1 MTASGKTTGAKRPT
15 GKLTMTAEAVAP
27 VVEARVATASG
38 TAPVATMQQ
47 VETYLPLVEQIVVQV
62 AVNFP
67 RHVDRG
73 ELVRAG
79 VLGLVEAAHRYEA
92 GRGVPFDRFAARRIR
107 GAILDAVRSADW
119 APRSVR
125 ALSRKADSAEQRLA
139 SQLGRVPTMEELA
152 GALGTSKEDLANLRD
167 RVFRSVVLALD
178 YRLGDEEE
186 DLSLVDVLCD
196 RTATEPS
203 EELEGREMRSYL
215 RDAVKLLPERHR
227 LVIVGYFLEGRTS
240 EELAT
245 FLGVTESRVSQ
256 LRSEALIM
264 LREGIEAQYEH
275 EAAPEVQAP
284 LTGRVARRKATY
296 AAAIG
301 TQSDWRSRLTAAQK
315 QTEGEQQ
322 RQIMA
327 L

>member
-1 MTASGKTTGAKRPT
+1 MSGNEMMR
-15 GKLTMTAEAVAP
+15 
-27 VVEARVATASG
+27 
-38 TAPVATMQQ
+38 Q
-47 VETYLPLVEQIVVQV
+47 VEQYLPLVEQIVVQV

-79 VLGLVEAAHRYEA
+79 VLGLVEAANRYES

-107 GAILDAVRSADW
+107 GAILDAVRAADW

-152 GALGTSKEDLANLRD
+152 EALGTTTAELANLRD

-203 EELEGREMRSYL
+203 EELEGREMRAYL

-245 FLGVTESRVSQ
+245 FLGVTESRISQ
-256 LRSEALIM
+256 LRSEALVM
-264 LREGIEAQYEH
+264 LREGIEAQYTGDRSTD
-275 EAAPEVQAP
+275 EAPVPA
-284 LTGRVARRKATY
+284 GRVARRKAAY

-301 TQSDWRSRLTAAQK
+301 TQSDWRARLSRDGQPVP
-315 QTEGEQQ
+315 EVP
-322 RQIMA
+322 A
-327 L
+327 LRVGV

>member
-1 MTASGKTTGAKRPT
+1 MNI
-15 GKLTMTAEAVAP
+15 EAMET
-27 VVEARVATASG
+27 VE
-38 TAPVATMQQ
+38 Q
-47 VETYLPLVEQIVVQV
+47 YLPLVEQIVVQV

-79 VLGLVEAAHRYEA
+79 VLGLVEAAHRYEE

-125 ALSRKADSAEQRLA
+125 ALSRRADAAEQKLA
-139 SQLGRVPTMEELA
+139 SDLGRVPSTEELA
-152 GALGTSKEDLANLRD
+152 KQMGTTTAELANLRD

-178 YRLGDEEE
+178 YRLGDEDE
-186 DLSLVDVLCD
+186 DLSLVDVLVD

-203 EELEGREMRSYL
+203 EELENRELRSYL

-227 LVIVGYFLEGRTS
+227 LVIVGYFLESRTS

-245 FLGVTESRVSQ
+245 FLGVTESRISQ
-256 LRSEALIM
+256 LRSEALEM
-264 LREGIEAQYEH
+264 LREGIEAQYVPSE
-275 EAAPEVQAP
+275 PEETSP
-284 LTGRVARRKATY
+284 LSGRVARRKAAY
-296 AAAIG
+296 ASAIG
-301 TQSDWRSRLTAAQK
+301 VNSDWRNRLDRDATVIPPAAKVVATA
-315 QTEGEQQ
+315 
-322 RQIMA
+322 
-327 L
+327 

>member
-1 MTASGKTTGAKRPT
+1 MGVRSNRTS
-15 GKLTMTAEAVAP
+15 
-27 VVEARVATASG
+27 
-38 TAPVATMQQ
+38 TMQQ
-47 VETYLPLVEQIVVQV
+47 VEQYLPLVEQIVVQV

-79 VLGLVEAAHRYEA
+79 VLGLVEAAHRYDVTK
-92 GRGVPFDRFAARRIR
+92 GVPFDRFAARRIR

-125 ALSRKADSAEQRLA
+125 AMARKADSAEQRLA
-139 SQLGRVPTMEELA
+139 SEMGRVPTMEELA
-152 GALGTSKEDLANLRD
+152 SAIGTTKEELGNLRD

-178 YRLGDEEE
+178 YRLGDDDE

-196 RTATEPS
+196 RTAVEPS

-215 RDAVKLLPERHR
+215 RDAVHLLPERHR

-240 EELAT
+240 EELAR
-245 FLGVTESRVSQ
+245 FLAVTESRISQ
-256 LRSEALIM
+256 LRSEALEM
-264 LREGIEAQYEH
+264 LREGIEAQYTSENLDD
-275 EAAPEVQAP
+275 EAATAQ
-284 LTGRVARRKATY
+284 GRVARRKASY

-301 TQSDWRSRLTAAQK
+301 TQSSWKSRLDRQAANQARSSGI
-315 QTEGEQQ
+315 E
-322 RQIMA
+322 
-327 L
+327 LSV